1 MSTQVAAPRGVY
13 AKQIPERRRK
23 TGRRAARIAGRVVLY
38 TVLTL
43 GSVVMLLPLAW
54 MLSTASKP
62 LDEAIAPVFIPFPS
76 KFMLIENVIS
86 AFGHAPIATFFKNS
100 AIVASCVVVGDIIL
114 ASLSGYSFAKF
125 NYPGRS
131 LLFTMVLA
139 TMMIPGFVVI
149 IPLYVVVYRFGWLN
163 SYQGLIIPGLV
174 GAFSIFLMRQWMLT
188 IPSELLD
195 AARIDG
201 ASEPYIYARIVMPMS
216 RPAIATLAIF
226 TFGANW
232 DSYIWP
238 LLVVSEKSMFTV
250 PLGLTYFKS
259 QSFGQWQTLWNELMA
274 VAIVAQIPTFM
285 VFFVFQRQF
294 IQGMHLSGLKG

>member
-1 MSTQVAAPRGVY
+1 MSAGVAAAPAVRGKAVRGSKRS
-13 AKQIPERRRK
+13 ASNRV
-23 TGRRAARIAGRVVLY
+23 ARIAGRVVLY
-38 TVLTL
+38 LVLTAGGL
-43 GSVVMLLPLAW
+43 VMLLPLAW

-76 KFMLIENVIS
+76 KFMLFENIVS
-86 AFGHAPIATFFKNS
+86 AFGRVPMATFFKNS
-100 AIVASCVVVGDIIL
+100 AIVSSCAVVGDILL
-114 ASLSGYSFAKF
+114 ASLAGYSFAKF
-125 NYPGRS
+125 KYPGRD
-131 LLFTMVLA
+131 LLFTLVLA

-149 IPLYVVVYRFGWLN
+149 IPLYIVVYRFGWLN
-163 SYQGLIIPGLV
+163 SYQGLIVPGLV

-216 RPAIATLAIF
+216 LPAIATLGIF
-226 TFGANW
+226 TFGGSW

-238 LLVVSEKSMFTV
+238 LLIVSEQSMFTL
-250 PLGLTYFKS
+250 PIGLTFFKS

-274 VAIVAQIPTFM
+274 VAFVAQIPTFT
-285 VFFVFQRQF
+285 VYFLFQRQF
-294 IQGMHLSGLKG
+294 IRGMHLTGLKG